1 MVVAFG
7 ITQHGYYHLHYLHQD
22 RPLYKDK
29 TGEAFYVEASKQRDL
44 FLSYERHIC
53 DKI

>member
-7 ITQHGYYHLHYLHQD
+7 TTQHGYYYLHYLHQD
-22 RPLYKDK
+22 RSLYKDK
-29 TGEAFYVEASKQRDL
+29 TGEAFYASKRRDL